1 MRINGYCCL
10 GFVWKII
17 EPESASRVRAGRSIS
32 PVKHRT
38 IYYQQVG
45 AIKVKADRQIKDT
58 ELEQVC
64 RLVPTSSVNLCSA
77 LHVKVIDPSQLSF
90 CYLVEESVAP
100 KPPSPH
106 DNIVLRTD
114 STAV

>member
-1 MRINGYCCL
+1 MSRECECAARAINQ
-10 GFVWKII
+10 
-17 EPESASRVRAGRSIS
+17 S
-32 PVKHRT
+32 VKLRT

-64 RLVPTSSVNLCSA
+64 RLVPTSSVTLSSA

-100 KPPSPH
+100 MIILSCVLT
-106 DNIVLRTD
+106 VLR
-114 STAV
+114 SECV